1 MKTTVLRFFNF
12 LIFTILSCF
21 GISSSEQVMAM
32 YGVTSGEFQVSGR
45 VKSLKSKSIQKIEV
59 EIQDSRNNILGATT
73 TAKDGSFTF
82 DYQGWPHQ
90 EVYLISRDI
99 DGCRNGA
106 YQSDTT
112 LVKLDYPQQGWN
124 QGKAKV
130 DQDITLKYKSERKN
144 RRYIKK

>member
-1 MKTTVLRFFNF
+1 MRTIVLRFFNF
-12 LIFTILSCF
+12 IIFAILSCF

-32 YGVTSGEFQVSGR
+32 YGVPLGEFHLSGR
-45 VKSLKSKSIQKIEV
+45 VKNFKSRPIRKIEI
-59 EIQDSRNNILGATT
+59 EIQDSRNNILGSTT

-90 EVYLISRDI
+90 EVFVISRDV

-106 YQSDTT
+106 YMSDTT

-124 QGKAKV
+124 QGKAIV
-130 DQDITLKYKSERKN
+130 EQNIILKYKSESKN
-144 RRYIKK
+144 SRFNKR

>member
-32 YGVTSGEFQVSGR
+32 YGVPSGEFQVSGR
-45 VKSLKSKSIQKIEV
+45 VKNLKSKPIQKIEV
-59 EIQDSRNNILGATT
+59 EIQDSRNNTLGTTT

-90 EVYLISRDI
+90 EVYLISHDI

>member
-32 YGVTSGEFQVSGR
+32 YGVPSGEFQVSGR

-59 EIQDSRNNILGATT
+59 EIQDSRNNILGTTT
-73 TAKDGSFTF
+73 TAKDVSFTF

-90 EVYLISRDI
+90 
-99 DGCRNGA
+99 
-106 YQSDTT
+106 
-112 LVKLDYPQQGWN
+112 
-124 QGKAKV
+124 
-130 DQDITLKYKSERKN
+130 
-144 RRYIKK
+144 

>member
-1 MKTTVLRFFNF
+1 MKRFVIRFLNF
-12 LIFTILSCF
+12 VIFAIFSCF

-32 YGVTSGEFQVSGR
+32 YGVPSGEFQVSGR
-45 VKSLKSKSIQKIEV
+45 VKNLKSKPIQKIEV
-59 EIQDSRNNILGATT
+59 EIQDSGNNILGATT

-124 QGKAKV
+124 QGKATTT
-130 DQDITLKYKSERKN
+130 QDVTLNYKSDRKN
-144 RRYIKK
+144 RKYIKK